1 MRFKCEV
8 EEKQGAKETLRQ
20 NLRSFQL
27 LGCGSRQWGGVA
39 QESVPF
45 YSALAPVNLARNT
58 QIYLFTLMIASHN
71 GKISKGQNTSFTLA
85 SVSVGRLWEFRSPCF
100 AL

>member
-1 MRFKCEV
+1 MRSKCEV

-20 NLRSFQL
+20 NLRSFEL
-27 LGCGSRQWGGVA
+27 LGCGSWQWGGVA

-45 YSALAPVNLARNT
+45 YSALVPVNLACNT
-58 QIYLFTLMIASHN
+58 QIYLFTPMIASHN
-71 GKISKGQNTSFTLA
+71 GKISKGQNTSFPMA
-85 SVSVGRLWEFRSPCF
+85 SVSVGRPWEFRSPFF

>member
-8 EEKQGAKETLRQ
+8 EEKHGAKETLRQ
-20 NLRSFQL
+20 NLRI
-27 LGCGSRQWGGVA
+27 LGCRSRHWGGVA

-85 SVSVGRLWEFRSPCF
+85 SVSVGRLWEFRSLCF